1 LPANHD
7 SYFIS
12 RDAPTIRLQV
22 SMKPEFL
29 AIGVSLLLLTGIF
42 IFIDLGFRFG
52 RRRKTHDPE
61 AASGSSTIEA
71 AVFGLLGLTLAFTFA
86 GAADRFAIRRDQ
98 IVQEANTIGTAYLRL
113 DLLPTEDQP
122 AIRALFRQYLET
134 RIEVYDKFTDRAA
147 SSAAL
152 NKGNQLQREIWTRCV
167 AATQKAPRP
176 EPGLLLL
183 QALNEMIDMTTTRT
197 MAALIHAPIVV
208 TGLLVVLSLFG
219 ALLAGFAMSAQPRRN
234 LLHQILFGLA
244 ITCTIYVVLDL
255 EYPRIGLINLTSID
269 RVIVDL
275 REMMK

>member
-1 LPANHD
+1 
-7 SYFIS
+7 
-12 RDAPTIRLQV
+12 
-22 SMKPEFL
+22 
-29 AIGVSLLLLTGIF
+29 
-42 IFIDLGFRFG
+42 
-52 RRRKTHDPE
+52 
-61 AASGSSTIEA
+61 
-71 AVFGLLGLTLAFTFA
+71 VFGLLGLTLAFTFA

-134 RIEVYDKFTDRAA
+134 RIEVYDKFADRAA

-219 ALLAGFAMSAQPRRN
+219 ALLAGYAMSAQPRRN

>member
-1 LPANHD
+1 
-7 SYFIS
+7 
-12 RDAPTIRLQV
+12 
-22 SMKPEFL
+22 MKPEFL

-61 AASGSSTIEA
+61 SASGRSTIEA

-134 RIEVYDKFTDRAA
+134 RIEVYDKFADRAA

-197 MAALIHAPIVV
+197 MAALIHA
-208 TGLLVVLSLFG
+208 
-219 ALLAGFAMSAQPRRN
+219 
-234 LLHQILFGLA
+234 
-244 ITCTIYVVLDL
+244 
-255 EYPRIGLINLTSID
+255 
-269 RVIVDL
+269 
-275 REMMK
+275 